1 MRSVSLVGA
10 LSFLA
15 LVVLVGSPANAQ
27 EPAPQELA
35 PHELGAESEGVTEGA
50 GGLTEPTP
58 SPGGSYAS
66 AGGSSEVPPPP
77 EDSEFGANRY
87 PTGLSAA
94 DDTNLQIPSRV
105 ATRLRVLDAD
115 FAYLAGRG
123 GNHIV
128 DGVLSIVSG
137 GLSVSLGFI
146 IDEELLQTYLFTFG
160 AASIVRGIIDLIL
173 DPDASDSA
181 IEYGHMPMTTMQEVH
196 DRLAFGEAELESL
209 ADMSRLSRILDASI
223 NIASGLA
230 IVPLYLGP
238 KEFAVDTFGAIVLVG
253 AGVSVVTG
261 VISLF
266 TQTEAERRWDAYD
279 ELRARLEGEET
290 GDDGEERAEPEGD
303 PGFDGAEALEEAEQ
317 AGEVDASFGL
327 SPAGAGVSFGA
338 RF

>member
-10 LSFLA
+10 LFFLY
-15 LVVLVGSPANAQ
+15 LSPASAQ
-27 EPAPQELA
+27 EPGEELA
-35 PHELGAESEGVTEGA
+35 PEAEAVTEGA

-58 SPGGSYAS
+58 SPDGSYAS
-66 AGGSSEVPPPP
+66 EGGSGEVPPPP

-87 PTGLSAA
+87 PTGLGSAA
-94 DDTNLQIPSRV
+94 DDTNLQIPSRI

-160 AASIVRGIIDLIL
+160 GASIVRGIIDLIL

-209 ADMSRLSRILDASI
+209 ADLSRLSRILDASI

-238 KEFAVDTFGAIVLVG
+238 KEFEVDTFGAIVLVG

-279 ELRARLEGEET
+279 ELRARLEGEES
-290 GDDGEERAEPEGD
+290 DEDEDGGRAEAEGD
-303 PGFDGAEALEEAEQ
+303 PGFDGAEALEEAED